1 MKIYLL
7 GKDSLCNRLHED
19 ASSGMALFDL
29 MNRMSG
35 FLTLAGNSFIFTTQ
49 IKSSALVPVKS
60 PLPSTYA
67 YRLLGKSKAALR
79 VTQALRCWMELE
91 AELKETFKLDSED
104 IVMYMSKMNNQIF
117 VKSKV
122 NHVHLERVDDE
133 EFMRSVRAADFEA
146 EILSVLDSL
155 YETYLSQDG
164 FDKILTSTRIKSLL
178 ATLES
183 NGCGVPEKFWGF
195 SSD

>member
-7 GKDSLCNRLHED
+7 GKDSLCDRLHED

-35 FLTLAGNSFIFTTQ
+35 FLTLAGNSFVFTKK

-67 YRLLGKSKAALR
+67 YCLLGKSKAALR

-104 IVMYMSKMNNQIF
+104 TIMYMSKMNNQIF

-122 NHVHLERVDDE
+122 NHVHLERVNDE

-146 EILSVLDSL
+146 EILSVLDTL

-164 FDKILTSTRIKSLL
+164 FDAMLTSTRIKSLL

-195 SSD
+195 SSN

>member
-7 GKDSLCNRLHED
+7 GKDSLCDRLHED

-35 FLTLAGNSFIFTTQ
+35 FLTLAGNSFVFTKQ
-49 IKSSALVPVKS
+49 IKSKALVPVES

-67 YRLLGKSKAALR
+67 YRLLTKSRAALR
-79 VTQALRCWMELE
+79 VNQALRCWMELE
-91 AELKETFKLDSED
+91 AQLKETFELDNED
-104 IVMYMSKMNNQIF
+104 TIMYIRKMNNQIF
-117 VKSKV
+117 VKSKT
-122 NHVHLERVDDE
+122 NHVHLDSVDDG

-146 EILSVLDSL
+146 EILSVLDTL
-155 YETYLSQDG
+155 HDTYSSQEG
-164 FDKILTSTRIKSLL
+164 FDQMLTATRIKSLL